1 MDGASLRSFTSL
13 DLGIALG
20 QSRDLLGAKDKAGI
34 LVLGALGTLSGVTAA
49 FCKIGVWQSSKELS
63 LPFIGWSRRF

>member
-1 MDGASLRSFTSL
+1 M
-13 DLGIALG
+13 G
-20 QSRDLLGAKDKAGI
+20 QVFVVSHTRFGNCFGTKQRPFGAKDKAGI

-49 FCKIGVWQSSKELS
+49 FCKIGVWQSSKELF

>member
-1 MDGASLRSFTSL
+1 VDGASLRSFTSL

-20 QSRDLLGAKDKAGI
+20 QSRGLLGAKDKAGI

-49 FCKIGVWQSSKELS
+49 FCKIGV
-63 LPFIGWSRRF
+63 